1 MMTVLLLIG
10 FVFASIHFAEA
21 QQSARVPHIGFLRAA
36 VPPQLHIDAFRQS
49 LQQLGYVE
57 GKNIAID
64 YRFPEGNRDQVRELA
79 SELVRLPVDVIV
91 VDGSA
96 ATQIVKDLTSTIPI
110 VMQSGDPVGIGFVV
124 SLARPG
130 GNITGLTSIS
140 VEMGGKHLEL
150 LKEIIPRLTRVAV
163 ILPEGLS
170 TAGVMKE
177 MEAPAKALKIQ
188 PMYLTFRGAEDIERA
203 VQSAIKGR
211 AEAIIDRI
219 GPGIPL
225 AQRRRFEELA
235 IKNRLPTMRGSEA
248 VTDVLISYGP
258 DRADMYRRFAT
269 FVDKILKGAKP
280 AELPIEQPTKFEFII
295 NLKTAKQIGLTI
307 PPSVLARA
315 DRVIK

>member
-1 MMTVLLLIG
+1 
-10 FVFASIHFAEA
+10 
-21 QQSARVPHIGFLRAA
+21 
-36 VPPQLHIDAFRQS
+36 LHIDAFRQS

-110 VMQSGDPVGIGFVV
+110 VMQSGDPVGIGFVA

-203 VQSAIKGR
+203 VQSAIKAR